1 MHEMVR
7 DNWLQFNLPLEGQV
21 PYMYLDVRG
30 WVSTGVGNK
39 IDQTKKEMS
48 APSAAE
54 RQASLN
60 AANEVQWT
68 DKDSNADVGP
78 DEVAADW
85 DTVKSRLDLA
95 SQGHTAFEGMTQL
108 RISDE
113 AIFQLVSDKLAE
125 MEGVLVA
132 RPDYTDFANW
142 PASAQLAT
150 LSMCW
155 AMGPAFNFPTFGGHV
170 AVANWAGAADEC
182 HFTPDVSTI
191 RIRNKLDRMH
201 FLNAATVADQ
211 SLPIENLS
219 VSLNEVLGVQHALH
233 MLDFKPGPQD
243 GGDGTSTQ
251 AGVRAFQA
259 SRNLTQNG
267 VWNDPDTQAELGSA
281 LSDAGWLVV

>member
-7 DNWLQFNLPLEGQV
+7 ESWRQFNLPLEGQV

-30 WVSTGVGNK
+30 YVSTGIGNK
-39 IDQTKKEMS
+39 IDETKAQLS
-48 APSAAE
+48 APSSQE
-54 RQASLN
+54 RDASLN
-60 AANEVQWT
+60 AATKVQWT
-68 DKDSNADVGP
+68 DKETHVEVGR

-95 SQGHTAFEGMTQL
+95 PQGHTAFEDMTRL
-108 RISDE
+108 RLSDE
-113 AIFQLVSDKLAE
+113 AIFQFVSDKLAE
-125 MEGVLVA
+125 MEIVLVA
-132 RPDYTDFANW
+132 RPDYADFDNW

-170 AVANWAGAADEC
+170 AVANWRGAADEC

-201 FLNAATVADQ
+201 FLNAAAVAEQ
-211 SLPIENLS
+211 GLPIENLS
-219 VSLNEVLGVQHALH
+219 VSLSEVLGVQHALH
-233 MLDFKPGPQD
+233 MLGFKPGPQD
-243 GGDGTSTQ
+243 GGDGPSTQ
-251 AGVRAFQA
+251 AGVSAFQA
-259 SRNLTQNG
+259 SRNLAQNG
-267 VWNDPDTQAELGSA
+267 VWNDPDTQTELGAA